1 MIFHMIFH
9 MLFHI
14 LELAEEKCS
23 GNNHK
28 IIPADDLSAI
38 KQSIPKV
45 EQHNK
50 HMHLYDVPQEIS
62 RSGFVCLTAV
72 TQFSIVLQHPSV

>member
-50 HMHLYDVPQEIS
+50 HMH
-62 RSGFVCLTAV
+62 
-72 TQFSIVLQHPSV
+72 